1 MGPWRSGEPLANAK
15 LCRPWAESRLVQI
28 TREGIGQQFA
38 DRHFLGGSGIDSSAE
53 EANTSHLILHLFD
66 PSMNLLAISPPPF
79 IFVTTSQCAIVK
91 LLILSSLNFTKKSP
105 TPLLY
110 SALTPI
116 PLPHSVS
123 THKCASPLSRDA
135 LWITPLCIF
144 QLCCPLNSSHH
155 FTMHLHT
162 MHLPTLYTFTMHLIT
177 KWKGWSSH
185 YALPT
190 LYPPTRHKHIL
201 TLHPKQVD
209 RLTMHLPAMHLLTMH
224 LPTMH
229 LLTVHLL
236 TMHLPAMHL
245 GRTQVCNMHILVC
258 SERHQAD
265 KLNTNLKE
273 LEIVRAK
280 SS

>member
-1 MGPWRSGEPLANAK
+1 MRIRHKVGPWRSGEPLANAK

-38 DRHFLGGSGIDSSAE
+38 DRHFLGGGQELILPLKS
-53 EANTSHLILHLFD
+53 ANTSYLILHLFG

-162 MHLPTLYTFTMHLIT
+162 MHLPILYTFTMHLIT
-177 KWKGWSSH
+177 KWKG
-185 YALPT
+185 
-190 LYPPTRHKHIL
+190 
-201 TLHPKQVD
+201 
-209 RLTMHLPAMHLLTMH
+209 
-224 LPTMH
+224 
-229 LLTVHLL
+229 
-236 TMHLPAMHL
+236 
-245 GRTQVCNMHILVC
+245 
-258 SERHQAD
+258 
-265 KLNTNLKE
+265 
-273 LEIVRAK
+273 
-280 SS
+280 